1 MADKAKGIV
10 VEVGGDVSGLSK
22 ALKTLNKEVNST
34 QSELNKVEKLLKLDP
49 TNTVLLQQKQ
59 ELLAQSISGTQ
70 KKLDALKSAQEK
82 ADQAMADGTEINQKE
97 YRELQREII
106 TTNTKLEELKN
117 KANQAGN
124 SLDSVDEKPVEE
136 VAEAAKDAEKALDN
150 AGKEASTF
158 GDVLKAEALVEG
170 AKGIVS
176 ELRDAA
182 EGSKEYMKIMGS
194 LETSSQAAGYTA
206 EETAQSYKALY
217 GVLGDDQTAATT
229 TANLQALGLEQSKL
243 NELLNL
249 SVGAWASYG
258 DSIPIDGLAESI
270 NETVRAG
277 QVTGTFADVLNWGTK
292 EGETFGVT
300 LKENT
305 EANKEWNEAVQNAKT
320 AEDFFNLALQDASSE
335 TERANLVMQAM
346 ADQGLSKVAD
356 GWYKNNAALVENNNA
371 NEENQKAMAKLSE
384 TVLPV
389 MTKATELTTK
399 FINFILENKDAVIA
413 ALIGIGTA
421 LAVFK
426 ITGLITSLVS
436 GFKTLFGVIKSGQ
449 GIMAALNAVIGA
461 NPIVLIISAIAGL
474 VAAFVYLWNNCEGF
488 REFWINLWEKVK
500 EVFSNVWDA
509 IVGFFTETIPNAWNG
524 VVEWFSGIP
533 EWWKNLWTQIKDFFV
548 NTWNSIVSFFT
559 ETISNAVN
567 GAIGIFQKFDD
578 WLTGIFSTDWSK
590 NFGFFGDILNGF
602 FANISNIWDSIKR
615 VFTGVIDFVKGVFTG
630 DWQRAWNGVKDIF
643 GGIFDGLV
651 AIAKAPLNGII
662 GLLNGAIGALNKLI
676 GGLNKIKFDVPDWV
690 PAIGGKNFGIN
701 IPKIPKIP
709 YLAKGGI
716 LSQGSAVVGEAGP
729 ELLTMLGNRAM
740 VQPLT
745 QQTKNTNLG
754 GVNIYVYGAPG
765 QNIDDLAEVIM
776 DKFQTAYQRKVEVW

>member
-277 QVTGTFADVLNWGTK
+277 QVTGTFADVLNWGSK

-716 LSQGSAVVGEAGP
+716 LSQGSAIVGEAGP

>member
-1 MADKAKGIV
+1 M
-10 VEVGGDVSGLSK
+10 
-22 ALKTLNKEVNST
+22 
-34 QSELNKVEKLLKLDP
+34 EKLLKLDP

-59 ELLAQSISGTQ
+59 ELLAQSVEGTR
-70 KKLDALKSAQEK
+70 KKLDALKDAQER

-106 TTNTKLEELKN
+106 TTQSKLDELKN
-117 KANQAGN
+117 KAEQAGD

-136 VAEAAKDAEKALDN
+136 VADAAKDAEKALDG
-150 AGKEASTF
+150 AGNEASTF

-170 AKGIVS
+170 AKGIAS
-176 ELRDAA
+176 SLRDAA
-182 EGSKEYMKIMGS
+182 EESKEYMKIMGS
-194 LETSSQAAGYTA
+194 LEVSSQAAGYTA
-206 EETAQSYKALY
+206 EETAQTYKTLY
-217 GVLGDDQTAATT
+217 GVLADDQTAATT

-249 SVGAWASYG
+249 SVGAWAKYG

-371 NEENQKAMAKLSE
+371 NQEYQEVMARLSE
-384 TVLPV
+384 TVLPIL
-389 MTKATELTTK
+389 TKLSEATTK
-399 FINFILENKDAVIA
+399 IINFLLENKDAVIA
-413 ALIGIGTA
+413 ALVGIGTA

-474 VAAFVYLWNNCEGF
+474 VAAFIYLWNNCEGF
-488 REFWINLWEKVK
+488 REFWLNLWENVK
-500 EVFSNVWDA
+500 EVFSAVWDV
-509 IVGFFTETIPNAWNG
+509 IVGFFTETIPNAWNS
-524 VVEWFSGIP
+524 VVEWFNGIP
-533 EWWKNLWTQIKDFFV
+533 EWWNNLWTQVKDFFV
-548 NTWNSIVSFFT
+548 NIWNSVISFFT

-590 NFGFFGDILNGF
+590 NFGIFGDVLNGF
-602 FANISNIWDSIKR
+602 LANVKNIWNSIKR
-615 VFTGVIDFVKGVFTG
+615 IFDGIIDFIRGVFTG
-630 DWQRAWNGVKDIF
+630 DWKRAWNGVKEIF
-643 GGIFDGLV
+643 SGVFNALV
-651 AIAKAPLNGII
+651 SIAKAPLNGII
-662 GLLNGAIGALNKLI
+662 GLLNGAVGALNKLI
-676 GGLNKIKFDVPDWV
+676 GGLNKIKIDLPGWL
-690 PAIGGKNFGIN
+690 GGGSFGIN

-765 QNIDDLAEVIM
+765 QSIDDLAEVIM
-776 DKFQTAYQRKVEVW
+776 DKFQDVYQRKEQVW